1 MSGRE
6 SLEADDGERRNFH
19 RFARAPPATRRHA
32 GHISPTATSQVTA
45 SLHDFAVS
53 LAQAR
58 SSDEFARLAFTGQ
71 QLVPPGVVLVSEW
84 RPTGDGPR
92 PSPAEVNCY
101 GGVGRKP

>member
-53 LAQAR
+53 LPRDQ
-58 SSDEFARLAFTGQ
+58 
-71 QLVPPGVVLVSEW
+71 PGKYPNPYPVSQ
-84 RPTGDGPR
+84 
-92 PSPAEVNCY
+92 SVANCNLTTH
-101 GGVGRKP
+101 GTEDSA

>member
-45 SLHDFAVS
+45 SLHDFAGS
-53 LAQAR
+53 LA
-58 SSDEFARLAFTGQ
+58 
-71 QLVPPGVVLVSEW
+71 PGSWQKDRNVALWIHDKQRTRGHTCLIGECHRWRGRVLEATRGACVLRDS
-84 RPTGDGPR
+84 
-92 PSPAEVNCY
+92 
-101 GGVGRKP
+101 